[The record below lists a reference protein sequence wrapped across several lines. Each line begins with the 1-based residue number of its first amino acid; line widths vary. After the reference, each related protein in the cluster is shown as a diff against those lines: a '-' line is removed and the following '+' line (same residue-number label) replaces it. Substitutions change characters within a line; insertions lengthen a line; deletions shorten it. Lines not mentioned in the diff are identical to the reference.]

1 MEPLGPALVG
11 DVDAPRLLPG
21 EVVVLEGADDGRVD
35 LVHGGLLQILF
46 GEQAGHLRLGGLHAS
61 VMQVPEGGVHVV
73 AVADEG
79 YHRHLQELAELPQGF
94 RQHRR
99 GAAEGVPGLGVEDG
113 DVPPVHHPLELAHQR
128 HVPGELALAD
138 AADEKPGRISVNT
151 RDIFNLKSVL
161 KDLPDGRYTKTF
173 DLGKKRTL
181 SCVNIAGLELES
193 DIIWAYLNGRTV
205 VSPLIERERIPKK
218 KRKKKTTKIT
228 LAFSKR
234 KGYVIVIAAYYGP
247 QTPRFPD
254 SFQED
259 DHRRQEAEVFWRD
272 HVLVLGNNDKIVL
285 APKPKWAN

>member
-1 MEPLGPALVG
+1 MYIDTEKA
-11 DVDAPRLLPG
+11 
-21 EVVVLEGADDGRVD
+21 
-35 LVHGGLLQILF
+35 
-46 GEQAGHLRLGGLHAS
+46 
-61 VMQVPEGGVHVV
+61 
-73 AVADEG
+73 
-79 YHRHLQELAELPQGF
+79 
-94 RQHRR
+94 
-99 GAAEGVPGLGVEDG
+99 
-113 DVPPVHHPLELAHQR
+113 
-128 HVPGELALAD
+128 
-138 AADEKPGRISVNT
+138 KPGRISVNT

-285 APKPKWAN
+285 APKPKWANWNQANNTPCTVRNLIPHRFHFSEQQNYQL